1 MLLPRRSTVWVM
13 VTLLFTLS
21 AHLSPAEGGNPMPAI
36 HIVHALVTNQAMNY
50 GIVIGGALM
59 LVCDIWL
66 LLLHEPRE

>member
-1 MLLPRRSTVWVM
+1 
-13 VTLLFTLS
+13 
-21 AHLSPAEGGNPMPAI
+21 MPAI